1 MKIHPRRKPPGT
13 MNGHEQ
19 KYADILERLK
29 LAGEI
34 QDYKFGSVKFKLADM
49 TTYTPDFFVTTNECF
64 ECHEVKGFLRDDA
77 AVKFK
82 VAAAAYPWF
91 RWVMIRY
98 RNKSVGFETVMEY

>member
-1 MKIHPRRKPPGT
+1 MKIHPRRKPPGS
-13 MNGHEQ
+13 MNGHEMR
-19 KYADILERLK
+19 YAALLEFK
-29 LAGEI
+29 KSTGDI
-34 QDYKFGSVKFKLADM
+34 QDYKFESVKFKLADK
-49 TTYTPDFFVTTNECF
+49 TTYTPDFFVITNDSV

-82 VAAAAYPWF
+82 VAAAAFPWF